1 MVSLPSPLRPVLA
14 FLTLALSLHAQVSTE
29 WDQSKSYDRG
39 VVVIHSEE
47 LYLAHTQV
55 PSGVEL
61 TNDLYWQKLEDEDPD
76 SPPNDLPSSA
86 PSTGTEQPAETPLPN
101 GLINFSW
108 GFKTI
113 EEHDAETYL
122 TESNMVK
129 KFIDPEDALI
139 SNWGPS

>member
-1 MVSLPSPLRPVLA
+1 MFSYLSFKTWFPSPSPLRPVLA

-76 SPPNDLPSSA
+76 SSKRPTLIRPI
-86 PSTGTEQPAETPLPN
+86 N
-101 GLINFSW
+101 GNRTACGKL
-108 GFKTI
+108 
-113 EEHDAETYL
+113 L
-122 TESNMVK
+122 CPMV
-129 KFIDPEDALI
+129 
-139 SNWGPS
+139 

>member
-61 TNDLYWQKLEDEDPD
+61 TNISIGKNWRTMIPTPRQTTYPHPPRQREPNSLRKLLCP
-76 SPPNDLPSSA
+76 
-86 PSTGTEQPAETPLPN
+86 
-101 GLINFSW
+101 
-108 GFKTI
+108 
-113 EEHDAETYL
+113 
-122 TESNMVK
+122 MV
-129 KFIDPEDALI
+129 
-139 SNWGPS
+139 